1 MKSEKNKEK
10 KQDKI
15 KYKRPKSLTIM
26 LWRNYCLFLFLI
38 ILVIGLFTYIIVE
51 STISA
56 SIQIKMIDAGAD
68 LSEWLKGDF
77 SEDELTEFINGESFL
92 NGIDIIVLTDDGN
105 ILLPNDISE
114 IEKGYWSGVESS
126 IYEKLSSSDISN
138 VFFRYESDNDSS
150 YIYALKARYS
160 DAEGGVYIVV
170 SYALATMSG
179 AINSVQS
186 YFIIAGVILIVTAF
200 LISYGLS
207 QKISDPL
214 KRLTATANKMAKGDY
229 TVKFASTE
237 YQEIAQLS
245 DTLNYAK
252 DEIKKTDEFQKELLA
267 NVSHD
272 LKTPLTMIK
281 AYASM
286 IQEISGDNPEKRNQH
301 LQVIIDESDRL
312 TGLVNDLLNVSKIRS
327 DVDQINKKVF
337 NLTEFLFGIMKKF
350 EYLQDTQGYQFY
362 ADIDADLY
370 TFADEEKIGQV
381 LYNLISNAVNYT
393 GQDKKVYISLKLDMP
408 ENRIKF
414 SVRDTGKGIKKEDI
428 PSIWDRYYRAKEQH
442 ARPVKGTGLGLSIVK
457 TILEKHSFNFGVES
471 EVGKGSTFWVDF
483 PEVDASVPT

>member
-1 MKSEKNKEK
+1 
-10 KQDKI
+10 
-15 KYKRPKSLTIM
+15 M
-26 LWRNYCLFLFLI
+26 LWRNFCLFSLLI
-38 ILVIGLFTYIIVE
+38 ILVVGIICYFVV
-51 STISA
+51 SNSLSSYVQA
-56 SIQIKMIDAGAD
+56 KMRTVG
-68 LSEWLKGDF
+68 SEV
-77 SEDELTEFINGESFL
+77 SEMLDNSSPVDENALTQYINGQCFL
-92 NGIDIIVLTDDGN
+92 NGINIVVITQDGV
-105 ILLPNDISE
+105 ILLPNDISAVE
-114 IEKGYWSGVESS
+114 AGYWSGVEVTV
-126 IYEKLSSSDISN
+126 YEKLSGSDLTD
-138 VFFRYESDNDSS
+138 VLFKVDNA
-150 YIYALKARYS
+150 YIYAMQTSYAAHSGSTSYL
-160 DAEGGVYIVV
+160 VI
-170 SYALATMSG
+170 SYALEVANN
-179 AINSVQS
+179 AVNSVQS
-186 YFIIAGVILIVTAF
+186 YLIIIGIFIILIAF
-200 LISYGLS
+200 LVSYGIA

-229 TVKFASTE
+229 SVKFASTE

-252 DEIKKTDEFQKELLA
+252 DEIKKTDDFQKELLA

-286 IQEISGDNPEKRNQH
+286 IQEISGDDPEKRNQH

-312 TGLVNDLLNVSKIRS
+312 TGLVNDLLNVSKISS

-337 NLTEFLFGIMKKF
+337 NLTEFLFGILRKF
-350 EYLQDTQGYQFY
+350 KYLQDTQGYSFY

-370 TFADEEKIGQV
+370 TYADEEKIGQV

-393 GQDKKVYISLKLDMP
+393 GQDKKVFISLKLDVA

-414 SVRDTGKGIKKEDI
+414 SVRDTGKGIKKEEI
-428 PSIWDRYYRAKEQH
+428 PSIWNRYYRAKEEH

-471 EVGKGSTFWVDF
+471 EEGKGSTFWVDF
-483 PEVDASVPT
+483 PEVDAEVPAD